1 MVSGSRMRSLVRWH
15 PRQELGELWRAM
27 EQASNRFTRS
37 TEPTAAVVA
46 FIPEVDLYD
55 AGTSVVIK
63 VDLHGVPRENLD
75 ISTEDGTLT
84 ISGHR
89 DPAGPE
95 DAGCVS
101 CERPVGRFARRIDLP
116 KDVDIEH
123 VTATLRNGVLEVVL
137 PRAAKGAGRRVIV
150 QEGAQ
155 ELGGIRGAG
164 SLR

>member
-1 MVSGSRMRSLVRWH
+1 MAFDNRIRSPVRWH
-15 PRQELGELWRAM
+15 PGQELEELWRAM
-27 EQASNRFTRS
+27 DQASNRFTRS

-46 FIPEVDLYD
+46 FIPEVDLCD
-55 AGTSVVIK
+55 AGTSAVIK
-63 VDLHGVPRENLD
+63 VDLPGVPRENLD

-101 CERPVGRFARRIDLP
+101 GERPVGRFARRIDLP

-137 PRAAKGAGRRVIV
+137 PRAAKGAGRRVTV
-150 QEGAQ
+150 QEGA
-155 ELGGIRGAG
+155 EERGGI
-164 SLR
+164 